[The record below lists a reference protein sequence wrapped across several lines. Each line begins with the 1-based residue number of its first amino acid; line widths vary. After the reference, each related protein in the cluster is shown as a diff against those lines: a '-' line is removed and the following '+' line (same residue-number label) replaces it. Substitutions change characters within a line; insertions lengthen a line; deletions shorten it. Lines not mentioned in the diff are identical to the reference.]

1 MIFQKKAE
9 FARFGVGVS
18 PQMSAATP
26 LSINRQRSGGPWL
39 LVKRI
44 VDVVLATTALALLS
58 PVLVLILVAVALDG
72 GPAIF
77 GHRRIGR
84 FGRTFNCLKFRSMIV
99 DSQSAL
105 SELLA
110 RDPQAAAE
118 WAATQKLRN
127 DPRITAI
134 GRFLRVTS
142 LDELP
147 QLLNI
152 IRGDMSLVG
161 PRPIVEAEIRHYG
174 RAFRHYLSVRP
185 GLTGAWQISGRSDV
199 TYAQRVRLD
208 TEYALGWSVWGDLR
222 IMMMTVPAVV
232 LRRGAV

>member
-1 MIFQKKAE
+1 MFFQKKSE
-9 FARFGVGVS
+9 FTRFDAGVDEPMSS
-18 PQMSAATP
+18 PPPSLTVQT
-26 LSINRQRSGGPWL
+26 RSGGAWH

-44 VDVVLATTALALLS
+44 IDVVLATTGLALLS
-58 PVLVLILVAVALDG
+58 PVVVLILIAVAMDG
-72 GPAIF
+72 GPAF
-77 GHRRIGR
+77 YGHCRIGR
-84 FGRTFNCLKFRSMIV
+84 YGKKFNCLKFRSMVV
-99 DSQSAL
+99 DSQRAL
-105 SELLA
+105 NDLLA
-110 RDPQAAAE
+110 RDPRAAAE

-127 DPRITAI
+127 DPRVTAI
-134 GRFLRVTS
+134 GRLLRVTS

-161 PRPIVEAEIRHYG
+161 PRPIVEAEVSRYG
-174 RAFRHYLSVRP
+174 QAFKHYLSVRP